1 MIIANDVG
9 APETTFGSDQNAVH
23 LITAESET
31 RLALA
36 SKYVIAEQVVAAL
49 ATQLSD

>member
-9 APETTFGSDQNAVH
+9 PQETTFGSDQNAVH
-23 LITAESET
+23 LLTAQNET
-31 RLALA
+31 CLALA
-36 SKYVIAEQVVAAL
+36 SKYVIAEQIVAAL

>member
-1 MIIANDVG
+1 MVIANDIS

-23 LITAESET
+23 LITAEKET

-36 SKYVIAEQVVAAL
+36 SKYVIAEHIVTAL
-49 ATQLSD
+49 ATRLSE

>member
-1 MIIANDVG
+1 MIIANDIG

-23 LITAESET
+23 LITAENET

-36 SKYVIAEQVVAAL
+36 SKYVIAEHIVAAL
-49 ATQLSD
+49 ATQLSE